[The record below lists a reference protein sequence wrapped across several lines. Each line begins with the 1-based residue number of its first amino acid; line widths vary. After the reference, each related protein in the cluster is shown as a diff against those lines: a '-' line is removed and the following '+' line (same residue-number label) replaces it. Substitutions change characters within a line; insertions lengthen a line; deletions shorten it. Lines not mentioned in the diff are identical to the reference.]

1 MIFNNYK
8 NTVSVQIILKVILY
22 KKAIIL
28 LILTLMG
35 NLFKIFNNKIN
46 IIIITRKNS

>member
-22 KKAIIL
+22 KKAIIVL
-28 LILTLMG
+28 MLTLMG
-35 NLFKIFNNKIN
+35 DFLKFL
-46 IIIITRKNS
+46 IIKLTSLQ